1 VAALALRVEALRR
14 TAGGHLSR
22 PPLRPLPPTG
32 EVPLSFA
39 QERLWFVEQLQPGSA
54 LYNIPQAFRLAG
66 SLLVDLLE
74 QALREVERRHDILR
88 TVFVSVE
95 GPPPQGELPAARDRL
110 PGVDPSPQPEEPR
123 AGE

>member
-66 SLLVDLLE
+66 SLRVDLLE

-95 GPPPQGELPAARDRL
+95 GRPAQVVLPAARVRL
-110 PGVDPSPQPEEPR
+110 PVVDLSTLREDVRGR
-123 AGE
+123 A